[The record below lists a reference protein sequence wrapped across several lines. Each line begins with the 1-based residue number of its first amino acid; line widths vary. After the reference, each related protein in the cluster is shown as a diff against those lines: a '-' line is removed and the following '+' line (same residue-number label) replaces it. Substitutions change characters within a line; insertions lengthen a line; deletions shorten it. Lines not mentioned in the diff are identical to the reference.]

1 MVKTYSSNF
10 VHNVNTIKQFN
21 PIDLPGLLEN
31 IQLCPVLS
39 GVSHTITT
47 TATTTSTMITTTGV
61 TGGGYQGVGT
71 EGGQVGKG
79 ERGGRGWAHIP
90 IKGKR

>member
-61 TGGGYQGVGT
+61 TGGGLQGCWDRRRTSKKRRKRRKRMGT
-71 EGGQVGKG
+71 HTNQ
-79 ERGGRGWAHIP
+79 R
-90 IKGKR
+90 